1 MVDNI
6 YNLLD
11 MQKDKNI
18 PIQSRKNCVTVLGR
32 DPALAGKIKFNTLS
46 NRKNV
51 EGALPW
57 NKSEVLREWTNI
69 DSEYLIYYMETYYLL
84 NSDKKILSALEMI
97 ADTNKF
103 NPFIDMLNSIS
114 WDGVPRIKN
123 LLTDYLGVEKNDY
136 SIHCM
141 ELLMLAVISRAFN
154 PGTKFDY
161 VLVLSG
167 RQGIGKSSFFMKLCC
182 NDDWYLEN
190 LKTIDKG
197 KDAAELIQGKIIVEF
212 NELLAVKSAIEGV
225 KSFVTARSDEYRG
238 AYAREKE
245 RHYRTC
251 VFVGTT
257 NDTQFL
263 VDKTGNRR
271 FLPLQCG
278 VMPITRSIYKCSEND
293 IVYKENRFKPLDETG
308 KLIESLGKILKT
320 ENMDINPS
328 QKFGKMM
335 YKLYQKYSFTPAD
348 IQSQIDSLKDIKED
362 FVNNIFK
369 RLNLN
374 ILNKKKAKMDLDIF
388 LEKFISINGDREKVF
403 KEDREAYLI
412 KISSDDIMQMTRID
426 TASTG
431 NRPLQCSETFFDG
444 KKSILNT
451 KECKNLHLCYNRK
464 RGYLGCFTVQFSV
477 TKGWGVIKTYYVPE
491 EDDIQNVLQ
500 TVFENY

>member
-1 MVDNI
+1 M
-6 YNLLD
+6 
-11 MQKDKNI
+11 
-18 PIQSRKNCVTVLGR
+18 GR
-32 DPALAGKIKFNTLS
+32 YKP
-46 NRKNV
+46 
-51 EGALPW
+51 
-57 NKSEVLREWTNI
+57 
-69 DSEYLIYYMETYYLL
+69 
-84 NSDKKILSALEMI
+84 
-97 ADTNKF
+97 
-103 NPFIDMLNSIS
+103 
-114 WDGVPRIKN
+114 
-123 LLTDYLGVEKNDY
+123 
-136 SIHCM
+136 
-141 ELLMLAVISRAFN
+141 
-154 PGTKFDY
+154 
-161 VLVLSG
+161 
-167 RQGIGKSSFFMKLCC
+167 
-182 NDDWYLEN
+182 
-190 LKTIDKG
+190 KT
-197 KDAAELIQGKIIVEF
+197 
-212 NELLAVKSAIEGV
+212 
-225 KSFVTARSDEYRG
+225 T
-238 AYAREKE
+238 
-245 RHYRTC
+245 
-251 VFVGTT
+251 
-257 NDTQFL
+257 
-263 VDKTGNRR
+263 
-271 FLPLQCG
+271 
-278 VMPITRSIYKCSEND
+278 IYKCSEND

>member
-1 MVDNI
+1 MITIARCLSEDYIHSSKLKNFCSSHGMTVSENKPE
-6 YNLLD
+6 LLR
-11 MQKDKNI
+11 QI
-18 PIQSRKNCVTVLGR
+18 IEF
-32 DPALAGKIKFNTLS
+32 AGEDES
-46 NRKNV
+46 
-51 EGALPW
+51 
-57 NKSEVLREWTNI
+57 SEKYV
-69 DSEYLIYYMETYYLL
+69 ETYDWLL
-84 NSDKKILSALEMI
+84 EAIKEGSKEFCLKRVYVPEESIENLEQIISSKYDSCPRSDILSFKSKETASL
-97 ADTNKF
+97 
-103 NPFIDMLNSIS
+103 
-114 WDGVPRIKN
+114 V
-123 LLTDYLGVEKNDY
+123 DYQIEND
-136 SIHCM
+136 
-141 ELLMLAVISRAFN
+141 E
-154 PGTKFDY
+154 
-161 VLVLSG
+161 
-167 RQGIGKSSFFMKLCC
+167 QGIAS
-182 NDDWYLEN
+182 
-190 LKTIDKG
+190 
-197 KDAAELIQGKIIVEF
+197 KI
-212 NELLAVKSAIEGV
+212 
-225 KSFVTARSDEYRG
+225 SFVFSTMVLEGDQENERG
-238 AYAREKE
+238 NRIIYPIYIDLYINEGF
-245 RHYRTC
+245 
-251 VFVGTT
+251 FVGRYKPKTT
-257 NDTQFL
+257 
-263 VDKTGNRR
+263 
-271 FLPLQCG
+271 
-278 VMPITRSIYKCSEND
+278 IYKCSEND

-388 LEKFISINGDREKVF
+388 WEKFISINGDREKVF

>member
-1 MVDNI
+1 
-6 YNLLD
+6 
-11 MQKDKNI
+11 
-18 PIQSRKNCVTVLGR
+18 
-32 DPALAGKIKFNTLS
+32 
-46 NRKNV
+46 
-51 EGALPW
+51 
-57 NKSEVLREWTNI
+57 
-69 DSEYLIYYMETYYLL
+69 
-84 NSDKKILSALEMI
+84 
-97 ADTNKF
+97 
-103 NPFIDMLNSIS
+103 
-114 WDGVPRIKN
+114 
-123 LLTDYLGVEKNDY
+123 
-136 SIHCM
+136 
-141 ELLMLAVISRAFN
+141 
-154 PGTKFDY
+154 
-161 VLVLSG
+161 
-167 RQGIGKSSFFMKLCC
+167 
-182 NDDWYLEN
+182 
-190 LKTIDKG
+190 
-197 KDAAELIQGKIIVEF
+197 
-212 NELLAVKSAIEGV
+212 
-225 KSFVTARSDEYRG
+225 
-238 AYAREKE
+238 
-245 RHYRTC
+245 
-251 VFVGTT
+251 
-257 NDTQFL
+257 
-263 VDKTGNRR
+263 
-271 FLPLQCG
+271 
-278 VMPITRSIYKCSEND
+278 
-293 IVYKENRFKPLDETG
+293 
-308 KLIESLGKILKT
+308 
-320 ENMDINPS
+320 
-328 QKFGKMM
+328 MM